1 MDRLSC
7 WLLTQLGRPGERV
20 TRLAK
25 APCHR
30 RFAPAFL
37 LFFFSRHS
45 CTAAILAQGEEVG
58 NIITLSI
65 RYSVAIQKEK
75 KMVWFGSST
84 CMPTDEKPPGGEELH
99 RQAPAVRKEM
109 RQLVQYWLIATAPP
123 SSNMSQLIGDETKE
137 MSVPI
142 LFRLSSASCRHI
154 SDRRNET
161 TRWGELKLLFSRSF

>member
-37 LFFFSRHS
+37 LFFQSPQLHRRYTSSRGRSWQYNHFIDPLLRRH
-45 CTAAILAQGEEVG
+45 TEGEEDG
-58 NIITLSI
+58 L
-65 RYSVAIQKEK
+65 
-75 KMVWFGSST
+75 VWFGSST

-161 TRWGELKLLFSRSF
+161 TRWGRTKIAI